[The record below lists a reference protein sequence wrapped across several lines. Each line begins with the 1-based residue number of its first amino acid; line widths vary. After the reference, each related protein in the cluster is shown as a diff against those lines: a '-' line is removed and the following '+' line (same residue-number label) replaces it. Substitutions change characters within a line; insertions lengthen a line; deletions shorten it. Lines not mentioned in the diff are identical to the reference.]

1 MNRAREALE
10 QGNTKFVARGENKEV
25 FEEMKREFELAKNG
39 EPESKRM
46 KPTAPAAAPQEE
58 SDSSSDSSDSEQSSS
73 HHEEEKSIEP
83 VVETDSKSDEEIEE
97 LKCLEDEAHFV
108 TEPAEATQPAKPV
121 VPCQY
126 DHEAA
131 MAWQAEMQR
140 KEAAGRA
147 FLKTPEANRIYCM
160 ADCKP
165 APMQHPS
172 HYKPEM
178 WDFHK
183 AQRIAEHHRI
193 MKHYERECAL
203 ESERASLRE
212 RALERERALLREC
225 ALSLEVAQQD

>member
-10 QGNTKFVARGENKEV
+10 QGNTKFVARGKNKEV
-25 FEEMKREFELAKNG
+25 FEEMKRQFEQEKDG

-46 KPTAPAAAPQEE
+46 KLPAPAAAPQEE
-58 SDSSSDSSDSEQSSS
+58 SDSSSDSSSDSEQSSS
-73 HHEEEKSIEP
+73 HHEEQKSIEP
-83 VVETDSKSDEEIEE
+83 VVETDPKSDEEIEE

-140 KEAAGRA
+140 NEAAWRA
-147 FLKTPEANRIYCM
+147 HRKTPEANRIYCM

-165 APMQHPS
+165 TVSRSPFD
-172 HYKPEM
+172 YKPEM
-178 WDFHK
+178 FDFHQ
-183 AQRIAEHHRI
+183 AQMHAEHDMI
-193 MKHYERECAL
+193 MKRYERECAW
-203 ESERASLRE
+203 LRE
-212 RALERERALLREC
+212 RAL
-225 ALSLEVAQQD
+225 SLKVARQD